1 MDNLI
6 SVTTIVVF
14 NPHIHYN
21 KYIKRRTPTK
31 NSSEKQLKI
40 DIKYLKKVLD
50 NNKEAID
57 EVLEHIEKVGI
68 GSAQYFCEEFVFI
81 PDGETP
87 EQVARLHDPLYFDI
101 SEFNYHNWEGN

>member
-1 MDNLI
+1 M
-6 SVTTIVVF
+6 
-14 NPHIHYN
+14 
-21 KYIKRRTPTK
+21 K
-31 NSSEKQLKI
+31 SSEKQLKI

-81 PDGETP
+81 PD
-87 EQVARLHDPLYFDI
+87 
-101 SEFNYHNWEGN
+101 